1 MEISRSNVSGGG
13 GSGGALDDSFS
24 SFRTEL
30 LSPAA
35 QAVVDQSSSSAS
47 WRLNISEFRL
57 PERSRSSSDHHTFSV
72 RRLLPTPSMY
82 VYIYIYYIPLFTCL
96 YNVLNLSTL

>member
-1 MEISRSNVSGGG
+1 MESSGSNVVG
-13 GSGGALDDSFS
+13 GSNEGPLYD

-35 QAVVDQSSSSAS
+35 QAVVDQIQSS
-47 WRLNISEFRL
+47 WRLNVNEFHL
-57 PERSRSSSDHHTFSV
+57 PECRRSSDHHWFSV

-82 VYIYIYYIPLFTCL
+82 M
-96 YNVLNLSTL
+96 